1 MATSRRNVI
10 KIGIGATVIAPSI
23 MLAAC
28 GEAESVDRKLKFK
41 SLGEAMQEAQ
51 RLVSKNVVLPETM
64 YSLPQTLIHCAQSIE
79 YSMSGFPES
88 KSSLFQNTLGSAAV
102 SLFLWRGRMSHN
114 LTEGIPGAPSLNAD
128 VDAVTA
134 LERLRASIDQFN
146 TSNEPF
152 QAHFAYGLLDKA
164 DYELAHALHLANH
177 FSAIDA

>member
-1 MATSRRNVI
+1 MDISRRNVI
-10 KIGIGATVIAPSI
+10 KIGIGASVIAPSM
-23 MLAAC
+23 MLSGC
-28 GEAESVDRKLKFK
+28 GEAKSVDRKLKFR
-41 SLGEAMQEAQ
+41 SLSEAMKEAD
-51 RLVSKNVVLPETM
+51 RLVSKNVVLPETA

-114 LTEGIPGAPSLNAD
+114 LTEGIPGAPSLSSD

-134 LERLRASIDQFN
+134 LERLRTSIDHFD
-146 TSNEPF
+146 SSKEPL
-152 QAHFAYGLLDKA
+152 QAHFAYGLLNKS
-164 DYELAHALHLANH
+164 DYESAHALHLANH